1 MFTIHKEELNWG
13 GRTLTLETGRIARQA
28 DAAVVATLGETVVL
42 CAVTAAKSVKE
53 GQDFFPLT
61 VHYQEKYSAAGRIPG
76 GFFKRERGATEHETL
91 TSRLIDRPIRPL
103 FPEGFYNEINV
114 IAHVLSYDGEAE
126 GDILAL
132 IAASAALTLS
142 GVPFMGPIAGARV
155 GYIDGEY
162 VLNPTKTQVKEGA
175 LDLVV
180 AGTSDAVMMVESEAK
195 ELSEE
200 EMLNGVMF
208 AHRSIQPVIDAII
221 RLAEKAA
228 KDPWD
233 LAITDDKAM
242 LATLKKAIGKD
253 IDAAYRLSGKSA
265 RQSALAEAKN
275 KAKAVFA
282 DGTPQEQMKAGKLF
296 KKLEGKIVRG
306 AILKEGRRID
316 GRDTKT
322 VRPIEAMVGFLPRTH
337 GSALFTRG
345 ETQSIVTTTLGTA
358 DAEQMIDGLDGL
370 RYERFMLH
378 YNFPPYSVGEVGR
391 FGAPGRREIG
401 HGKLAWRAL
410 HPLLPAKEEFPYTI
424 RVLSDI
430 TESNG
435 SSSMATVCGGSL
447 ALMDAG
453 VPLKRPCA
461 GIAMGLIL
469 EGKDFAVISD
479 ILGDEDHLGDM
490 DFKVAGTSDGVTS
503 LQMDIKV
510 AGITEEIMRVALAQA
525 KEGRAHILGEMAKAL
540 DSTREG
546 LSAHAPRIESMSVP
560 KDKIRDIIGTGGK
573 VIREIV
579 ATTGAKVD
587 IEDDGTVKIS
597 SSDPAQIEAAR
608 NWIIGIVAEPEV
620 GKIYTGK
627 VVNMA
632 DFGAFVNFMGA
643 RDGLVHI
650 SEIMN
655 ERVANVRDV
664 LSEGQQVKVKVLG
677 VDDRGKVRLSM
688 RLVDQESGEELP
700 DTRPPREGGDDRPPR
715 GDRGPRRDGDRDRGP
730 RRDGDRGPRRDGG
743 GDRGPR
749 RDDRAPRADRDGGD
763 KGGDAGGLPNFLT
776 GGDD

>member
-233 LAITDDKAM
+233 LATTDDKAM

-296 KKLEGKIVRG
+296 KKLEGNIVRG